1 MAISPE
7 QAVKLAVSMVERNL
21 PIMLVGMPGCGKTDI
36 MRDVA
41 RITERNLFLLHPVID
56 SPEDYKGFPM
66 FQNGEADFYPLGIM
80 REILN
85 AREPSLVG
93 IDDLGQAP
101 GANQA
106 SLMQWIH
113 PRNRELSGRKM
124 PDCVS
129 IMAASNR
136 REDNAGVAGFLD
148 PLKDRWTTIVEV
160 GVSLA
165 SWTRWAVTHDI
176 DPRVISYLHL
186 RPNNLST
193 FEANKGIERTA
204 TPRGWESMSNM
215 LSIDVPKGT
224 QLEVYTGIVGKSVA
238 SEFFEF
244 LQVEKDLPD
253 PNDICNGIYTKVPD
267 EGSVRYAIIAAIAHR
282 GDNETHLTNIIK
294 YVLQF
299 KGEFQKLWEL
309 MYTSR
314 YPEMMKTEAWGQW
327 VSKTAHSQ
335 TI

>member
-1 MAISPE
+1 
-7 QAVKLAVSMVERNL
+7 MVQQNL
-21 PIMLVGMPGCGKTDI
+21 PLMLVGMPGCGKTDI
-36 MRDVA
+36 MREIA
-41 RITERNLFLLHPVID
+41 KLTERHLFLLHPVID

-66 FQNGEADFYPLGIM
+66 FQEGKADFYPLGIL
-80 REILN
+80 RDILN
-85 AREPSLVG
+85 AREPTLVG

-106 SLMQWIH
+106 SLMQWVH
-113 PRNRELSGRKM
+113 RRNRELSGRKM

-148 PLKDRWTTIVEV
+148 PLKDRWTSIVEV
-160 GVSLA
+160 GISLA
-165 SWTRWAVTHDI
+165 SWSKWAATHNI

-204 TPRGWESMSNM
+204 TPRGWESMSDM
-215 LSIDVPKGT
+215 LAIPIPAGT
-224 QLEVYTGIVGKSVA
+224 QLEVYSGIVGKAVA

-244 LQVEKDLPD
+244 LQVEKELPN
-253 PNDICNGIYTKVPD
+253 PRDIESGTYTKVPN
-267 EGSVRYAIIAAIAHR
+267 EGNVKYAIIAALAHR
-282 GDNETHLTNIIK
+282 GDNEYALTNIIK

-309 MYTSR
+309 MYTNKH
-314 YPEMMKTEAWGQW
+314 PEMMQSEAWGLW
-327 VSKTAHSQ
+327 VRKTAKST